1 MADVF
6 WTHPAL
12 ADVKDIAA
20 FIAKDSPT
28 YAARMAQRLLH
39 STRRLRLLPY
49 SGGMVLE
56 FGDPTI
62 REVLVRPYRVIYAV
76 RDGNCYVVA
85 VVHGSRDLVALHSPQ
100 TLDQRA
106 DDL

>member
-1 MADVF
+1 MANVF
-6 WTHPAL
+6 WTNPAL

-28 YAARMAQRLLH
+28 YAARMAQRLLQ
-39 STRRLRLLPY
+39 STRRLRRFPY
-49 SGGMVLE
+49 SGGVVLE

-62 REVLVRPYRVIYAV
+62 REVLVRPYRVVYAI
-76 RDGNCYVVA
+76 RESNCYVVA
-85 VVHGSRDLVALHSPQ
+85 VVHGSRDLVAQHSPQ
-100 TLDQRA
+100 TLHQRA

>member
-20 FIAKDSPT
+20 FIGKDSPT
-28 YAARMAQRLLH
+28 YAARMSQRLLQ
-39 STRRLRLLPY
+39 STHRLRRSPY
-49 SGGMVLE
+49 SGGMVPE

-76 RDGNCYVVA
+76 GDGNCYVVA

-100 TLDQRA
+100 TLDRPA